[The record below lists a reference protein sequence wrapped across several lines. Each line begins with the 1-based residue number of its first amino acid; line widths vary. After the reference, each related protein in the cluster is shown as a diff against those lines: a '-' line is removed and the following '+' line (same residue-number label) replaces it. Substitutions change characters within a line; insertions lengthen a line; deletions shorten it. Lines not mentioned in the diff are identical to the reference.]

1 VRGLLI
7 WFLIIL
13 AAIFA
18 FVLGVLFYKKRQAKK
33 ELLKR
38 SDHASKSTNSFLE
51 KNDVLEVVLESPFI
65 QNRNGRKNSTT
76 FARVSTNIFL
86 GEI

>member
-13 AAIFA
+13 GAIFA

-33 ELLKR
+33 ESLKR
-38 SDHASKSTNSFLE
+38 SDQASKGAILFLAT
-51 KNDVLEVVLESPFI
+51 KKKQKFHRSNFGFSI
-65 QNRNGRKNSTT
+65 QSKQKRQKKLDSVCSRIN
-76 FARVSTNIFL
+76 
-86 GEI
+86 